1 MTTLANYEQAVRTY
15 QAARVRNS
23 YKDLAADPRYSGLIS
38 FLIEQIFES
47 DQHQRLQNEARLLK
61 QVVHVIPGVT
71 AEDVE
76 RVMGMLEENQRLD
89 SAVAAKLLEE
99 QAPLP
104 LDDASYEAAYRSATQ
119 AEQRQTQ
126 IDDLSKL
133 LVGVHSLA
141 KVPQL
146 GTTLNQTRAMAPILG
161 VQTMHAFLLKG
172 YNAFGPIESVDELA
186 NTIKQRELAEMKRIM
201 RQN

>member
-1 MTTLANYEQAVRTY
+1 MTTLATYEQAVRSY
-15 QAARVRNS
+15 QAARVRKS
-23 YKDLAADPRYSGLIS
+23 YNDLAADPRYKELFS

-76 RVMGMLEENQRLD
+76 RVMGMLEDNQRLD
-89 SAVAAKLLEE
+89 SAVASKLLEA
-99 QAPLP
+99 QAPIP
-104 LDDASYEAAYRSATQ
+104 LDDSSYESAYRAASQPEA
-119 AEQRQTQ
+119 RRIQ
-126 IDDLSKL
+126 IDDLYKL
-133 LVGVHSLA
+133 LVGVHALA

-161 VQTMHAFLLKG
+161 VPTLHTFLLKG
-172 YNAFGPIESVDELA
+172 YNAFGPIDSIDELA
-186 NTIKQRELAEMKRIM
+186 STIKQRELAEVNRIL
-201 RQN
+201 N